1 MFWERNH
8 ELQVCQSWVKIQLKW
23 HLTIDSKTL
32 QQLFD
37 AIMILGYRSRN
48 GSNRK
53 RGSKNSTKRV
63 NQEIFRF

>member
-1 MFWERNH
+1 MSIMGLNPIRMAFGR
-8 ELQVCQSWVKIQLKW
+8 I
-23 HLTIDSKTL
+23 TINSKTW